1 MARKAFL
8 ADIVAAS
15 EKNIPNIVSISRGDD
30 DGDIN
35 FCYIHET
42 AEPVDIGLLAM
53 GTFSCLRRST
63 CTTFLSCFSVVSQ
76 LFLSCFSVVSQLFL
90 SWLCRSFSFVC
101 NGKSSQSQLRL
112 F

>member
-8 ADIVAAS
+8 ADVVAAS
-15 EKNIPNIVSISRGDD
+15 EKNIPNVISISRGDD

-42 AEPVDIGLLAM
+42 AEPVEIGLLAM

-63 CTTFLSCFSVVSQ
+63 SPAFLSCFLVVS
-76 LFLSCFSVVSQLFL
+76 
-90 SWLCRSFSFVC
+90 
-101 NGKSSQSQLRL
+101 
-112 F
+112 